1 MSKLDVVAV
10 VAVLVLLGIGIGLA
24 RAHTTASGWEYD
36 QWCCNHLD
44 CRQLA
49 DNDVDEVNGGWYV
62 KSIDVLVPYKHPE
75 IRVSGDAHFHV
86 CELPKGTVR
95 CFYVPPGGV

>member
-1 MSKLDVVAV
+1 MSKIEVSLIVFAL
-10 VAVLVLLGIGIGLA
+10 ALILAGIGF
-24 RAHTTASGWEYD
+24 AHAHKAPAGWEYD

-49 DNDVDEVNGGWYV
+49 DDDVNEVNGGWYI
-62 KSIDVLVPYKHPE
+62 KSIDVLVPYKHPQ
-75 IRVSGDAHFHV
+75 IKVSGDAHFHL